1 MRSVALRA
9 ILLLIACL
17 ATPGA
22 FAQVDRPFDRTIDLV
37 YANIDGKDFY
47 MDIFVPNGKGLID
60 ALKPGDG
67 GKGLGI
73 VDIGSGAWHSDRGK
87 LDDHEAAKI
96 YDIFTA
102 RGYTVFAARPGDRD
116 DYTCFDMVGHIKTA
130 IRWVKANAAKY
141 NVDPDRLGLCGASAG
156 GHLALMT
163 VLTEEPG
170 EPAAKDPLKKL
181 STSVTAAGIF
191 FPPTDFVEWG
201 GDKDTRIEEAIGD
214 ILFKG
219 GAEGR
224 TKEEVL
230 AKAKEASP
238 LYYVKGKTIPMYF
251 FHGDADPLVPL
262 VQSQKM
268 VDKLR
273 AAGSDVQF
281 NIVPGGAHPWVTIPL
296 DVLKLADWF
305 DAKLG
310 AKAK

>member
-1 MRSVALRA
+1 MPSVSLRLTAIALVFG
-9 ILLLIACL
+9 ACIN
-17 ATPGA
+17 AV
-22 FAQVDRPFDRTIDLV
+22 AQPERPFDRTIDLV
-37 YANIDGKDFY
+37 YTTIDGKDFY
-47 MDIFVPNGKGLID
+47 MDIFVPNGKGRIE

-87 LDDHEAAKI
+87 LDDHEAAKM

-102 RGYTVFAARPGDRD
+102 RGYTVFAARPGDRREH
-116 DYTCFDMVGHIKTA
+116 TCFEMVDHIKAA

-141 NVDPDRLGLCGASAG
+141 GIDPDRLGLCGASAG

-163 VLTEEPG
+163 ILTTPNGAPESI
-170 EPAAKDPLKKL
+170 A
-181 STSVTAAGIF
+181 AAGIF

-219 GAEGR
+219 GPGDRSPA
-224 TKEEVL
+224 EVL

-238 LYYVKGKTIPMYF
+238 LHHVKEKTVPMVF

-268 VDKLR
+268 VDKLKSV
-273 AAGSDVQF
+273 GTDVTLHV
-281 NIVPGGAHPWVTIPL
+281 VPGGAHPWLTIPL
-296 DVLKLADWF
+296 DVIKMADWF
-305 DAKLG
+305 DQKL
-310 AKAK
+310 AR